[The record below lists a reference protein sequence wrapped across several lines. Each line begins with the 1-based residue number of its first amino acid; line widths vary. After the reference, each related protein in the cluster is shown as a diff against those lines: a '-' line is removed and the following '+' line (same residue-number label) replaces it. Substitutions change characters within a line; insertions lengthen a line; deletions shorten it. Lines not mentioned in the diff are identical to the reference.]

1 MYRGTGAC
9 RLLTIGRRLLGSAA
23 SRCRIGDDMAARE
36 NESTKAPSPDLGA
49 LPVLDASPNAVVA
62 VGRSGLIAY
71 ANPRVHDTFG
81 WTPDELIGVP
91 IERLLPDR
99 LAARHEQH
107 RNAFLAHPAARPM
120 GIGLDLAGRRRDGTE
135 FPVEISL
142 AAVASSDGPLVFA
155 TVVDITA
162 RKGLEDQLLHAQKME
177 SIGRLA
183 GGIAH
188 DFNNMLFAIRGYAEL
203 LQDDLDAFP
212 ARSLDVPELRR
223 SVAAI
228 GTAADKA
235 SVLTAR
241 LLAFGR
247 RQAVRPVAMNMRS
260 AVGELET
267 MLRRLIGEQVRLVL
281 DLDPATG
288 LVQADPGQLDQI
300 LVNLV
305 VNARDAMP
313 GGGTLTIQTS
323 NVLFDEPYA
332 VEHFE
337 VQPGPYVMLAV
348 QDTGVGMD
356 RETRRHVFE
365 PFFTTKEPG
374 KGTGLGLAT
383 IYGIVKQAGGH
394 IWLYSEPGRGSTF
407 KVYFPQVE
415 TTVTVDQARPDED
428 RRPRAGTVLLV
439 EDEPAVRAFS
449 RKVLERAGYLVI
461 APEDPRDAQSLIE
474 GGKRAIDVLVTDVV
488 MPGVSGPELAR
499 RTLAARP
506 QTAIVLLSGYSADDA
521 EIADLVERGA
531 TFASKPLGTRDLLQ
545 VITDAL
551 QSAAKVS

>member
-1 MYRGTGAC
+1 
-9 RLLTIGRRLLGSAA
+9 
-23 SRCRIGDDMAARE
+23 
-36 NESTKAPSPDLGA
+36 
-49 LPVLDASPNAVVA
+49 
-62 VGRSGLIAY
+62 
-71 ANPRVHDTFG
+71 
-81 WTPDELIGVP
+81 
-91 IERLLPDR
+91 
-99 LAARHEQH
+99 
-107 RNAFLAHPAARPM
+107 
-120 GIGLDLAGRRRDGTE
+120 
-135 FPVEISL
+135 
-142 AAVASSDGPLVFA
+142 
-155 TVVDITA
+155 VVDITA
-162 RKGLEDQLLHAQKME
+162 RKSLEDQLLHAQKME

-203 LQDDLDAFP
+203 LQEDLDAFP
-212 ARSLDVPELRR
+212 GQSLDVQEIRR

-235 SVLTAR
+235 STLTAQ

-247 RQAVRPVAMNMRS
+247 RQVVHPVAMNMRS
-260 AVGELET
+260 AVSDLEM

-281 DLDPATG
+281 DLDPSTG

-313 GGGTLTIQTS
+313 SGGTLTIQTS
-323 NVLFDEPYA
+323 NVYFDEPYA

-348 QDTGVGMD
+348 QDTGMGMD

-407 KVYFPQVE
+407 KVYFPQLETVVAVE
-415 TTVTVDQARPDED
+415 QPRPDD
-428 RRPRAGTVLLV
+428 GGRAHAGTILLV
-439 EDEPAVRAFS
+439 EDEPAVRALS

-474 GGKRAIDVLVTDVV
+474 GGKREIDVLVTDVV
-488 MPGVSGPELAR
+488 MPEVSGPELAR

-506 QTAIVLLSGYSADDA
+506 RTAIVLLSGYSADDA
-521 EIADLVERGA
+521 EIADLVAQGA

-545 VITDAL
+545 VIGDAL
-551 QSAAKVS
+551 VRAARVG